1 MIMAMGQMTAMEW
14 LISELRLREF
24 EKTETKNGHPY
35 LTNILESALAREAE
49 QRDADY
55 QRGLQDCS
63 EDDPEPRGTEDD
75 LPSDF

>member
-1 MIMAMGQMTAMEW
+1 MGQMTAMEW

-24 EKTETKNGHPY
+24 EEMETKKGHPH
-35 LTNILESALAREAE
+35 LTDILESALAREAE

-63 EDDPEPRGTEDD
+63 EDDSEPRGTEDD
-75 LPSDF
+75 LPSNF